1 MSELNIKE
9 IMAWCDRNAH
19 EGHSLSMKFWGGGK
33 YGSSTQVIANDVKCD
48 EPEFEKLIE
57 MLEEEVGYE
66 WWHAVL
72 FVEGEATYDPVTK
85 AFRGEYTDV
94 GNEDVE
100 AKCDIEFRIP
110 KTVDFDM
117 MDISVRNW
125 LSDIPYIVAHFTKS
139 GEDVTTMYEEVI
151 RSLDETLPPLIM
163 DAVSAE
169 YGDRVIKEHYTAY
182 INSREE
188 FDVDGDDLVYHMNTL
203 AFSLAKIYK
212 KEIVIDLQKLLSE
225 GNIQ

>member
-1 MSELNIKE
+1 MSDLNIKD
-9 IMAWCDRNAH
+9 IIAWCDRNSQ
-19 EGHSLSMKFWGGGK
+19 EGHRLSMGFRGCGK
-33 YGSSTQVIANDVKCD
+33 YGGSRELIADGVECHD
-48 EPEFEKLIE
+48 PEAGQLE
-57 MLEEEVGYE
+57 MILWEEMGIE

-85 AFRGEYTDV
+85 AFRGEYTEV
-94 GNEDVE
+94 GDEDVE

-110 KTVDFDM
+110 KTVDFDT

-169 YGDRVIKEHYTAY
+169 YGDRVIKEHYTTY

-203 AFSLAKIYK
+203 EFSLAKIYN